1 MPETSAQH
9 EIGPIRQKR
18 IDETMAVFNAI
29 SKQLSASTR
38 TSMMNVDPD
47 LLRSSLMQTA
57 GTLTASVMK
66 DR

>member
-1 MPETSAQH
+1 MTEDSTKK
-9 EIGPIRQKR
+9 EIGPIRQQR

-29 SKQLSASTR
+29 SKRLAASTR
-38 TSMMNVDPD
+38 ATMQNMDPD
-47 LLRSSLMQTA
+47 VARSALMQTA